1 MDAVL
6 LSLLKKE
13 MNKKFTELGKAL
25 GMKYVTLSSNTPIT
39 LNALEEKSIE
49 ITIPEN
55 GVLFTTLYFWC
66 NNEFDKY
73 QLKIFDKV
81 SNGFCLYDTGE
92 VAEYS
97 DSIFLLYVDQDN
109 TKKVHM
115 VVKNPNASRAVE
127 FNYKILG
134 LEVKSSEQTA
144 N

>member
-25 GMKYVTLSSNTPIT
+25 GMRYVTLSNEAPIII
-39 LNALEEKSIE
+39 NSMEEKSIE
-49 ITIPEN
+49 IDIPQN
-55 GVLFTTLYFWC
+55 GILFTTLYFWC
-66 NNEFDKY
+66 NNTFDKY
-73 QLKIFDKV
+73 QLKIFDKS

-92 VAEYS
+92 VAEFS

-109 TKKVHM
+109 TNKVHLTIT
-115 VVKNPNASRAVE
+115 NPNVSREVE

-134 LEVKSSEQTA
+134 LEVKSSE
-144 N
+144 

>member
-13 MNKKFTELGKAL
+13 MNKRFTELGQAL
-25 GMKYVTLSSNTPIT
+25 GMKYVTLNSNAPIV
-39 LNALEEKSIE
+39 LNPLEEKTIE
-49 ITIPEN
+49 IDIPEN

-66 NNEFDKY
+66 NNSFDKY
-73 QLKIFDKV
+73 QLKIFDKAV
-81 SNGFCLYDTGE
+81 NGFCLYDTGE

-109 TKKVHM
+109 TKKIHM
-115 VVKNPNASRAVE
+115 KIKSVNEARAIE

-134 LEVKSSEQTA
+134 LEVKSSEQTT